1 MAIMLINR
9 GKIFKVLPLEVL
21 QTIQKVQEH
30 VERQLQSQRLPKT
43 KLTLF
48 DGNPLNYFLFLT
60 SFKNSVHKCTEGSS
74 ERLQRLIQHCSG
86 NGEEVIMSCGMMN
99 ADEGYPK
106 AKKLLE
112 ERFGDKYKVTN
123 AWIRQLSEE
132 PVLKGGDR
140 KALQDLADDL
150 ESCEI
155 TLRVPGRLG
164 QSNNEDRLVK
174 IPERVSGF
182 IKSRWQKRVEE
193 IRNESK
199 DVRKF
204 IRTAAKDKNYPV
216 FGGIMDAV
224 NKDERTMG
232 RNPKRPSHTP
242 SKGYIFSILA
252 ELGKPNNGN
261 SRTKLTCYFCSGQH
275 KLQDCTTF
283 QNKISEQQLKFFH
296 QRKLCENCLSTTHYA
311 SGCKGCKGC
320 KSHNCMITR
329 KHLESLHEGL
339 WVNIENRKG
348 EQSKKMVQE
357 VTPAKALVAKEA
369 LRMLKAD
376 SQ

>member
-1 MAIMLINR
+1 
-9 GKIFKVLPLEVL
+9 
-21 QTIQKVQEH
+21 
-30 VERQLQSQRLPKT
+30 
-43 KLTLF
+43 
-48 DGNPLNYFLFLT
+48 
-60 SFKNSVHKCTEGSS
+60 
-74 ERLQRLIQHCSG
+74 
-86 NGEEVIMSCGMMN
+86 MSCGMMN

-106 AKKLLE
+106 ARKLLE

-123 AWIRQLSEE
+123 SWIRQLSEG
-132 PVLKGGDR
+132 PVIKGGDR

-261 SRTKLTCYFCSGQH
+261 SRTKLTCYFCSGHH
-275 KLQDCTTF
+275 KLQDCTAF

-296 QRKLCENCLSTTHYA
+296 QRKLCEN
-311 SGCKGCKGC
+311 
-320 KSHNCMITR
+320 
-329 KHLESLHEGL
+329 
-339 WVNIENRKG
+339 
-348 EQSKKMVQE
+348 
-357 VTPAKALVAKEA
+357 
-369 LRMLKAD
+369 
-376 SQ
+376 